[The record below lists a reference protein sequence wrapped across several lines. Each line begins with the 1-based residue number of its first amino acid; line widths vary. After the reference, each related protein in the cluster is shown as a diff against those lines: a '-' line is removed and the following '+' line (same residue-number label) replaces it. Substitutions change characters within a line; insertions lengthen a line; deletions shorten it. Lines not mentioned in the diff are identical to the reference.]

1 MTRLQDGLISRL
13 DINPADMTIAFAVWI
28 LPIISI
34 EFMWLQFFTPLPV
47 FYFLVKSGAARG
59 INTLAAAL
67 LLTGLTATLV
77 GDVTGFFFSVTMLP
91 VGFVLAAKRA
101 PARAGLRAFIAL
113 LLGWGAWSLLYTL
126 TNHASLYHDILISLD
141 QGLVA
146 AGKAIVDSSEL
157 PGEHALIFENAIGK
171 LRDLIPHILP
181 GLLMLTMINVVYVTM
196 VTGQWLLRKK
206 GRDLSPWPPFAEWRL
221 PEQLVAAVVAAGFF
235 LLLPDGF
242 LNDVGLNLILLVGIL
257 YFFQGL
263 SVITALLARW
273 KAPLWILIFTL
284 VFFQVYGIIF
294 LAVLGLAD
302 VWVDFRKSR
311 TTADNINND

>member
-1 MTRLQDGLISRL
+1 
-13 DINPADMTIAFAVWI
+13 
-28 LPIISI
+28 
-34 EFMWLQFFTPLPV
+34 
-47 FYFLVKSGAARG
+47 
-59 INTLAAAL
+59 
-67 LLTGLTATLV
+67 
-77 GDVTGFFFSVTMLP
+77 
-91 VGFVLAAKRA
+91 
-101 PARAGLRAFIAL
+101 
-113 LLGWGAWSLLYTL
+113 
-126 TNHASLYHDILISLD
+126 
-141 QGLVA
+141 
-146 AGKAIVDSSEL
+146 
-157 PGEHALIFENAIGK
+157 
-171 LRDLIPHILP
+171 
-181 GLLMLTMINVVYVTM
+181 
-196 VTGQWLLRKK
+196 
-206 GRDLSPWPPFAEWRL
+206 
-221 PEQLVAAVVAAGFF
+221 